1 MNGSGKNDSGENGS
15 GANESGANGSGA
27 NGSGVDTI
35 ATHTAVAPAEV
46 TRWVLGQLFSGG
58 EGELRRIAADLAALG
73 TRMDGLGREINAT
86 LGRLNWHGTA
96 SDAFVQHARSRVR
109 AAYGLA
115 DDLCGV
121 SRSVQHLVDVH

>member
-1 MNGSGKNDSGENGS
+1 MNGSGKNDSG
-15 GANESGANGSGA
+15 ANGSGTKDA
-27 NGSGVDTI
+27 GTKDAGTSGSGVDTI
-35 ATHTAVAPAEV
+35 DADTAMAPAEV
-46 TRWVLGQLFSGG
+46 ARWVLGQLFHGG

-115 DDLCGV
+115 DDLSGA

>member
-1 MNGSGKNDSGENGS
+1 MNGSGKNDSGVKDA
-15 GANESGANGSGA
+15 GAHGSGA
-27 NGSGVDTI
+27 NGSGTSGAGVDTI
-35 ATHTAVAPAEV
+35 DADTAVAPAEV
-46 TRWVLGQLFSGG
+46 ARWVLGQLFHGG

-115 DDLCGV
+115 DDLSGA